1 MGDPELH
8 PRGGNPV
15 SHGFV
20 EGSMSKSEIHTGLS
34 QANMGVEKERGERGQ
49 RS

>member
-1 MGDPELH
+1 MRDPELH

-15 SHGFV
+15 SQGFV
-20 EGSMSKSEIHTGLS
+20 EGSMSKSGIHTGLS
-34 QANMGVEKERGERGQ
+34 QANMGVEKETGERRQ